1 MIDLIKKAMFAGIG
15 LALKTKEEVEVM
27 ARELAK
33 QAELSENEGKKFV
46 NDFLKRYDESR
57 DKLEEKVESSVRDVL
72 SRSSLATKEELTEIR
87 DEIKK
92 LKKSSTVDQT

>member
-1 MIDLIKKAMFAGIG
+1 MLDLIKKTMFAGIG
-15 LALKTKEEVEVM
+15 LALKTKEEVEII
-27 ARELAK
+27 AKELVK

-57 DKLEEKVESSVRDVL
+57 DKLEEKVEQSVKDVV
-72 SRSSLATKEELTEIR
+72 SRSSLATRDELTEIR

-92 LKKSSTVDQT
+92 LKKASAVDQT